1 MVRSTGPA
9 SAPKATWSVAETE
22 FIVTVPEK
30 LGQAMQRAE
39 NIEPLPPPIPLPSF
53 SVKQHWHERYHADPA
68 NRWFR
73 QAIASLFLE

>member
-1 MVRSTGPA
+1 
-9 SAPKATWSVAETE
+9 
-22 FIVTVPEK
+22 
-30 LGQAMQRAE
+30 MQRAE
-39 NIEPLPPPIPLPSF
+39 NIELLPPPIPLPSF